1 MSSKVVYSKWK
12 STGMGL
18 TLLVVV
24 VLLGLFDVCKS
35 ISYRISYLT

>member
-1 MSSKVVYSKWK
+1 MSSKVVYSKQE

-24 VLLGLFDVCKS
+24 VLLGLFYVVLS
-35 ISYRISYLT
+35 LN